1 MSGGGTPDKT
11 TQTNVSEPWSGSQP
25 YMRDIFSQ
33 AAQLS
38 SQPASYYPGATT
50 VGPLQ
55 SEQNAF
61 QQQAGYNNSVFAG
74 QPSLQYGDV
83 TGAVGGALNGTSQLG
98 QMAGTLAPDATQ
110 AIQQGFQAP
119 NTSGVLGVNTN
130 PSQIGQ
136 YGFGTS
142 LDPNGKAP
150 TFGVAGG
157 LDARGAYQQMLS
169 GQPDY
174 AGTQGA
180 IDAANAPILRQL
192 NEQILPQLNQQ
203 ATFNNNATGGVK
215 ALNRVL
221 PEIGQ
226 RMTENAQNINNQER
240 IRALSAQ
247 QSAAQQVSQG
257 GMQGYGLGLQTAQ
270 GERGLEQNLAG
281 LGLQT
286 DQSRAQYGLQGAGLG
301 LQQQGMA
308 MDANSQYRGDLLN
321 YGSLAGQLSGQAGSQ
336 SLAGAGLAPSIYDMG
351 RQPSQDALGYANY
364 DRALQEDQ
372 LGADMDKFNYLRD
385 QPYNQLQFYNSMIQN
400 PGGTTIQ
407 TGPGQRQPSR
417 AGQAV
422 GGALAGAATGAQ
434 MGSSTGPWG
443 AIIGGIL
450 GGASAYI

>member
-33 AAQLS
+33 AAQLAN
-38 SQPASYYPGATT
+38 QPASYYPGATT

-61 QQQAGYNNSVFAG
+61 QQQAGYNNSVFKD
-74 QPSLQYGDV
+74 QQNLQYGDV

-203 ATFNNNATGGVK
+203 ATFNNNATG
-215 ALNRVL
+215 
-221 PEIGQ
+221 EIG
-226 RMTENAQNINNQER
+226 
-240 IRALSAQ
+240 RAH
-247 QSAAQQVSQG
+247 V
-257 GMQGYGLGLQTAQ
+257 
-270 GERGLEQNLAG
+270 
-281 LGLQT
+281 
-286 DQSRAQYGLQGAGLG
+286 
-301 LQQQGMA
+301 
-308 MDANSQYRGDLLN
+308 
-321 YGSLAGQLSGQAGSQ
+321 
-336 SLAGAGLAPSIYDMG
+336 
-351 RQPSQDALGYANY
+351 
-364 DRALQEDQ
+364 
-372 LGADMDKFNYLRD
+372 
-385 QPYNQLQFYNSMIQN
+385 
-400 PGGTTIQ
+400 
-407 TGPGQRQPSR
+407 
-417 AGQAV
+417 
-422 GGALAGAATGAQ
+422 
-434 MGSSTGPWG
+434 
-443 AIIGGIL
+443 
-450 GGASAYI
+450 